1 MRERL
6 PNLCDQL
13 ASSWCDKH
21 HDQRQLGE
29 ERVYNSR
36 SHSITGRS
44 QGRKLEAGVE
54 AGDKEEYH
62 FPQLAQSVFL
72 HLQGHLSRGGT
83 THINH

>member
-1 MRERL
+1 MGERL
-6 PNLCDQL
+6 SNLCGQL
-13 ASSWCDKH
+13 ASPWYDKH